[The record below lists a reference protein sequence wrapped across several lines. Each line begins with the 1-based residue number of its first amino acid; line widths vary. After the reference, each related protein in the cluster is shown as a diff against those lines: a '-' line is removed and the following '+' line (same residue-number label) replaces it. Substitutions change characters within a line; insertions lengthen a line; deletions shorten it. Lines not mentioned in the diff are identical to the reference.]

1 MDRLESGKTGTVSLR
16 VKVEGETQNNDYQ
29 KTLARLKMTFAVEKV
44 SGPVIEHQPGSVHTE
59 TKFITNRVKTGDT
72 SRILLYAGLGLG
84 SGLLLL
90 VVGIRSSRRRKS
102 SRKGER
108 AE

>member
-1 MDRLESGKTGTVSLR
+1 M
-16 VKVEGETQNNDYQ
+16 
-29 KTLARLKMTFAVEKV
+29 
-44 SGPVIEHQPGSVHTE
+44 IEHQPGSVHTE